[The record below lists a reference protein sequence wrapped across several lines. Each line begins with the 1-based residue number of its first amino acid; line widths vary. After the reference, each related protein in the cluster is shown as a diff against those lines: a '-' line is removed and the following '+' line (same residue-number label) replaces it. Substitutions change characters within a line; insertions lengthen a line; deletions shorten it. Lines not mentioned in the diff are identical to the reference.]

1 MKAAALFAAVGV
13 LSAFAGFSSQKASAP
28 EWTVIIGGQTDG
40 FLSPCGCTKP
50 MSGGIRR
57 RVSAI
62 RQLATGN
69 ALILDSGGLAVGSG
83 RQDEM
88 KADALAEA
96 LVSAKADAVLL
107 SGADAVLGVAN
118 LSSLN
123 TRLDGRLLSG
133 SVTPS
138 DRLPVVASITK
149 GPFTVGGVL
158 QNPAAFRALGES
170 ARGSAEAT
178 EEFVAQLPSGA
189 TPILMTD
196 GGKEAAMTLAEQNP
210 DLRLVVFRQTGE
222 PLAAPIRVGKTLLV
236 TVGEQGKHVLRFKF
250 QDGALTE
257 YRAIRLGPEYDD
269 DPKVAVIYQAYLRR
283 VADAGLLEALP
294 RTVTDRYV
302 GSEACLPC
310 HTQEHTI
317 WKGSRHSSALA
328 TLEADGHQRD
338 PDCVSCH
345 VVALDSESGFRSREK
360 TPTLS
365 DVGCESCHGPGERH
379 SREPKRFP
387 YRKIGEDS
395 CTGCHR
401 GSTSPNFDFL
411 TYWKKIQH
419 GPVENQGISRGHPE
433 IKKSR

>member
-13 LSAFAGFSSQKASAP
+13 LSAVVGFSSQKASAP
-28 EWTVIIGGQTDG
+28 EWSVIIGGQTDG
-40 FLSPCGCTKP
+40 YLSPCGCTKP

-69 ALILDSGGLAVGSG
+69 ALILDSGGLAVGAG
-83 RQDEM
+83 PQDEM

-118 LSSLN
+118 LSSLT
-123 TRLDGRLLSG
+123 TRLDGRLLST
-133 SVTPS
+133 SVTAS
-138 DRLPVVASITK
+138 DRLPLVPSVAK
-149 GPFTVGGVL
+149 GPFAVGGVL
-158 QNPAAFRALGES
+158 ANPSAFRALGET
-170 ARGSAEAT
+170 ARDAAEAA
-178 EEFVAQLPSGA
+178 EAFVAELSPGA
-189 TPILMTD
+189 VPVLLTD
-196 GGKEAAMTLAEQNP
+196 GGKDAAVDLAEKNP
-210 DLRLVVFRQTGE
+210 ELRLIVFRQTGE
-222 PLAAPIRVGKTLLV
+222 PLTAPIKVGKTLLV
-236 TVGEQGKHVLRFKF
+236 TVGEQGKHVLRFKL
-250 QDGALTE
+250 DAGAITE
-257 YRAIRLGPEYDD
+257 YRAIRLGQEYDD

-310 HTQEHTI
+310 HTQEHAI

-345 VVALDSESGFRSREK
+345 VVGLDSESGFRSREK

-387 YRKIGEDS
+387 FKKVGEDS

-419 GPVENQGISRGHPE
+419 GPVENQGISSGHEE
-433 IKKSR
+433 IKKTR